1 MMLLH
6 LWRIREG
13 QRARDDVLVVPDT
26 ILVRGFAPPVQPS
39 GECNA
44 EEDRDAQTDADGD
57 Y

>member
-1 MMLLH
+1 MH